1 MKGFALGFDLK
12 TTRESPVAVTVLFSL
27 VYKKEYMKT
36 KKKTKTK
43 TKQPLETFYFI

>member
-12 TTRESPVAVTVLFSL
+12 TTRESPVAVTLFSL

-43 TKQPLETFYFI
+43 TKQPLKTFSFI